1 MESPRAKKLRSAEAP
16 WMKRNIFLYREKAGC
31 DLLLLADRTSAS
43 AGNLLGFKKKKK
55 SSKLLAMSGKPTAVP
70 REDKPHALTAEW
82 FMTSAHKR
90 KWRVTVA
97 GDSLVSVTETSIWWY
112 DPTLMERFCTDQSY
126 CKSLPRLIQPSETSS
141 KWLIHLGNSTTILGT
156 SWRLP

>member
-1 MESPRAKKLRSAEAP
+1 
-16 WMKRNIFLYREKAGC
+16 MKRNIFLYREKAGC
-31 DLLLLADRTSAS
+31 DLLLLAAS

-90 KWRVTVA
+90 K
-97 GDSLVSVTETSIWWY
+97 
-112 DPTLMERFCTDQSY
+112 
-126 CKSLPRLIQPSETSS
+126 
-141 KWLIHLGNSTTILGT
+141 
-156 SWRLP
+156 